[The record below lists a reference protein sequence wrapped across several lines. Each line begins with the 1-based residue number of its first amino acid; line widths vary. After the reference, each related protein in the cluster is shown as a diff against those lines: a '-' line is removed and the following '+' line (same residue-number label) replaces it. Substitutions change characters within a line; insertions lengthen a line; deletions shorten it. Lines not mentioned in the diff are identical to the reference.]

1 MKHRHLFAYLLLCA
15 TTLWQIP
22 AGAQKTHITEF
33 AVPTLPQQMEEHLN
47 NATSDN
53 SKKKESQKI
62 CAAFGQAYA
71 AMPTAMQERLTAISN
86 VVLKLHIKQIPDVQ
100 NFLTVVTR
108 FWNDPANTNNFDQWV
123 AGIEYIQS
131 RNKKVKDFTDYIAF
145 TDAFLTDRTL
155 GASRSATWQAQQ
167 GIPFTFQLRGQQIV
181 ITFSKPFELYYA
193 SDKDQGT
200 IYGTTGEYYY
210 FDNEWH
216 GHGGRLNW
224 DRTGIPTT
232 TCWAVLKDYNAVTK
246 FAKFTADSVMFTNT
260 NYFANPIMGRVE
272 EALSAKMAPEKYAY
286 PKFRS
291 YQKGFHLKD
300 ILPGIDYSGSFMM
313 NGAKF
318 ITSDDKHPAS
328 IIFYRQGKT
337 FCNVRSTHFTITH
350 DRITSPKAAVK
361 LYVDDDSILNDGINV
376 RYLLS
381 DKKLTLLNEK
391 KRNYYSPFLDTYH
404 RLDLYCEQI
413 VWNSKNDKL
422 EMKMLGSM
430 GDQSTATFESN
441 NYYSESKFRQIQGIE
456 EVNPVVRV
464 YKYMKGRGMAYDFYM
479 DEFAQ
484 YLKMDIS
491 QAKGMI
497 HLLASSGLVSFNEDE
512 NRIFVNDKLVAYHEA
527 WVKNKKDDYDA
538 LVLESYTSKNN
549 AELDLTSNDL
559 RMEGVKRFVLS
570 DSQQVSILPRDGQV
584 TVKKNRNIEFSGR
597 VDAGRFIMF
606 VTGATFKY
614 EDFRLDLPH
623 VDSMMFFVTQFD
635 DPKKEHIVY
644 TPIYALTGNLQIDQ
658 SDNHS
663 GLKETKDYPIFKSL
677 ERAYVYYD
685 RKDIHHGA
693 YVRDQFYYT
702 LQPFT
707 IKDMVDFKTDS
718 LRFGGSL
725 TSAGIFPE
733 IKEPLRVQRD
743 YSLGFTH
750 KTDKEGMEAY
760 GGKGRFT
767 NVVDLSYQ
775 GLRGIGK
782 LDYLTSM
789 QASKNFYFMPDS
801 TVGTTDTF
809 VVREE
814 SMFPDIRNGHALT
827 RWFPKEDSMRVQLA
841 KGGSSFKMY
850 RDDALLAGNVVLRPK
865 GAVAEGNVVIGEG
878 TISSDRFTLQPRIM
892 DAQVSNFV
900 LHSEVYDN
908 IAFTAQNMKC
918 HTDYDKRRSDF
929 TSNEPIGRTELPL
942 LSYAAY
948 VDKFSWEVDKKELD
962 LLNSKSEDPQGLEN
976 ATIVERLAHKQ
987 PGARFVSTDPKR
999 DSLEFFSYQGSYLY
1013 NQGQLS
1019 CRKVF
1024 LVHSADAVIAPAGD
1038 TLHIRANG
1046 AIDLMKH
1053 STILANTTNRYH
1065 QFYNCDIILQGAR
1078 KYDAKGYIDFVADE
1092 DGDSKPDDDK
1102 TSRQPIYLTSIAPDK
1117 NGRTVGNG
1125 VIRDTADFHLN
1136 SAFGF
1141 EGKVRVEADTQY
1153 YYFDGGIKLLH
1164 HCVKADRIGAL
1175 AFATYLNPG
1184 EIRIPVPE
1192 LPTDYKGNRI
1202 TASLLY
1208 ETSNMMP
1215 RAAFLTNDR
1224 AADNEMM
1231 TARGFLTY
1239 DAKAKEY
1246 IIASDEKLSSPDEVV
1261 EPFLALNIDQCK
1273 LRGEGPVNFQVKNII
1288 AKTFC
1293 YATMNMDNDDP
1304 RSLHLNSIFGLSFP
1318 IDSKV
1323 LNAMQQFISEDL
1335 RLAPSAADKD
1345 VVRRAMMHYM
1355 GDEEGTAAYSSYV
1368 SSNYYEKIPQ
1378 AFKNTILL
1386 EGIDWS
1392 YAPGIGY
1399 YYDGMAGLAAIGD
1412 KQLHLNIRVKTQ
1424 LYRRGQGTYLV
1435 LYLQCASDHW
1445 YYFNYEFNS
1454 QQMSIQSSMGE
1465 WVDMIKAI
1473 PPDDRKTNGGGGHG
1487 DYRYRISTSRTEVP
1501 NFLMRLE
1508 NLATGQ
1514 DINNGLKSD
1523 SDAEEEE
1530 TQEEE
1535 RLEESKE

>member
-1 MKHRHLFAYLLLCA
+1 MKLRHLFVSLLFCSAL
-15 TTLWQIP
+15 LGQMP
-22 AGAQKTHITEF
+22 AVWAQRTRITEF
-33 AVPTLPQQMEEHLN
+33 VVPTLPQQMEEYLN
-47 NATSDN
+47 SATSDK
-53 SKKKESQKI
+53 SKEKDNQKV
-62 CAAFGQAYA
+62 CTAFGQAYT
-71 AMPTAMQERLTAISN
+71 AMPGAMQERLTAISN
-86 VVLKLHIKQIPDVQ
+86 VVLKLRVRQIPDVQ
-100 NFLTVVTR
+100 NFITVVTR
-108 FWNDPANTNNFDQWV
+108 FWNDPASKASFDQWV

-131 RNKKVKDFTDYIAF
+131 RNKKVKDFTDYISF
-145 TDAFLTDRTL
+145 TEGFLTDRAF
-155 GASRSATWQAQQ
+155 GGSRSATWQAQQ
-167 GIPFTFQLRGQQIV
+167 GIPFSFQLRGQQIV
-181 ITFSKPFELYYA
+181 ISFSKPFELYYA

-232 TCWAVLKDYNAVTK
+232 ACWAVLKDYSAVTK

-260 NYFANPIMGRVE
+260 NYFTSPIMGRVE
-272 EALSAKMAPEKYAY
+272 EALSAKMAPEKYSF
-286 PKFRS
+286 PKFCS
-291 YQKGFHLKD
+291 YQKDFRLKN
-300 ILPGIDYSGSFMM
+300 ILPGVDYSGSFMM

-318 ITSDDKHPAS
+318 VTSDDKHPANL
-328 IIFYRQGKT
+328 IFYRQGKT
-337 FCNVRSTHFTITH
+337 FATVKSTHFTITH

-361 LYVDDDSILNDGINV
+361 LYVADDSIVNDGINV

-381 DKKLTLLNEK
+381 DKRLTLLNEK

-413 VWNSKNDKL
+413 VWNTKDDKL

-441 NYYSESKFRQIQGIE
+441 NYYSEGKFRQIQGID
-456 EVNPVVRV
+456 EVNPIVRV
-464 YKYMKGRGMAYDFYM
+464 YKYMKSRGMAYDFYM

-484 YLKMDIS
+484 YLRMDIS

-497 HLLASSGLVSFNEDE
+497 HLLAGSGLVSFNEDE
-512 NRIFVNDKLVAYHEA
+512 NRIYVNDKLVAYHEA
-527 WVKNKKDDYDA
+527 WVKNKENDYDA
-538 LVLESYTSKNN
+538 LMLESYTGKNN
-549 AELDLTSNDL
+549 AELDLSSNDL

-584 TVKKNRNIEFSGR
+584 TVKKDRDIEFSGR

-606 VTGATFKY
+606 VTGATFNY

-644 TPIYALTGNLQIDQ
+644 TPIYDLTGNIQIDRN
-658 SDNHS
+658 DNHS
-663 GLKETKDYPIFKSL
+663 GLKETEDYPIFSSL
-677 ERAYVYYD
+677 EKAFVYYD

-693 YVRDQFYYT
+693 YIRDKFFYT
-702 LQPFT
+702 LSPFT

-743 YSLGFTH
+743 YSLGFTY
-750 KTDKEGMEAY
+750 KTAKDGMEAY

-775 GLRGIGK
+775 GLRGAGK
-782 LDYLTSM
+782 LEYLAST
-789 QASKNFYFMPDS
+789 QASKSFYFMPDS

-814 SMFPDIRNGHALT
+814 SIFPDIRNGHAFT
-827 RWFPKEDSMRVQLA
+827 RWFPQADSMRVQLVR
-841 KGGSSFKMY
+841 GGRSFKMY
-850 RDDALLAGNVVLRPK
+850 RDDAQLAGNVILRPQ

-878 TISSDRFTLQPRIM
+878 TIGSDRFDLQPRVM

-900 LHSEVYDN
+900 LRSEVYDN

-929 TSNEPIGRTELPL
+929 VCNEPIGRTELPL

-948 VDKFSWEVDKKELD
+948 VDKFSWEIDKKELD
-962 LLNSKSEDPQGLEN
+962 LLNSKSDDSQGLEN
-976 ATIVERLAHKQ
+976 ASIVERLAHGQQ
-987 PGARFVSTDPKR
+987 PGARFVSTDPRR
-999 DSLEFFSYQGSYLY
+999 DSLEFFSCQGSYLY
-1013 NQGQLS
+1013 NKGQLS

-1038 TLHIRANG
+1038 TLHIRASG

-1053 STILANTTNRYH
+1053 STILANTTNQYH
-1065 QFYNCDIILQGAR
+1065 QFYDCDIMLQGAR

-1092 DGDSKPDDDK
+1092 DGDGKPDDARA
-1102 TSRQPIYLTSIAPDK
+1102 SRQPIYLTSIAPDQ

-1125 VIRDTADFHLN
+1125 VIRDTANFRLN

-1164 HCVKADRIGAL
+1164 HCVKADKVGAL

-1184 EIRIPVPE
+1184 EIRIPVPK

-1231 TARGFLTY
+1231 TAYGFLTY

-1246 IIASDEKLSSPDEVV
+1246 IIASDEKLSNPTEVV
-1261 EPFLALNIDQCK
+1261 EPFLALNIDDCK
-1273 LRGEGPVNFQVKNII
+1273 LRGEGSVDFQVKNII

-1293 YATMNMDNDDP
+1293 YGMVNMDNNDP
-1304 RSLHLNSIFGLSFP
+1304 TSLHLNSIFGLSFP
-1318 IDSKV
+1318 IDAKV
-1323 LNAMQQFISEDL
+1323 LGAMQQFISEDL

-1345 VVRRAMMHYM
+1345 VVRRAMMHYL
-1355 GDEEGTAAYSSYV
+1355 GAEEGASAYTSYV
-1368 SSNYYEKIPQ
+1368 NTNYYEAIPQ
-1378 AFKNTILL
+1378 AFRSTILL

-1399 YYDGMAGLAAIGD
+1399 YYDGVAGLAAIGD
-1412 KQLHLNIRVKTQ
+1412 KQLHLNIRVKAQ
-1424 LYRRGQGTYLV
+1424 MYRRGQGTYLV

-1445 YYFNYEFNS
+1445 YYFNYEFSS
-1454 QQMSIQSSMGE
+1454 QQMSIQSSVGE

-1473 PPDDRKTNGGGGHG
+1473 SPDDRKTSGGEGHG

-1514 DINNGLKSD
+1514 DINSGLKSD
-1523 SDAEEEE
+1523 ADVEEGE
-1530 TQEEE
+1530 T
-1535 RLEESKE
+1535 LEEGEE